1 MNNKPE
7 IHQIVCGFQ
16 KGDAISTNA
25 VRLQNIFRA
34 WGYESEIFCPLRHIA
49 PPLRDQAKDIGEHRS
64 RSRSGNIV
72 LYHFSIGSE
81 TVGYFKG
88 LPDRKVLVYHNITP
102 GHFYRGLYDERSM
115 LLDQGRVALKELAP
129 VPELSL
135 ADSGYN
141 AAELEEAGYRNV
153 KVLPIILDFA
163 HLDRHTD
170 ETVIKRYSGDIRNIL
185 FVGRIVPNKRYEHL
199 IMAFHAYRQFIG
211 KPARLLLVGSYIQME
226 RYLAYLHNLVHELKL
241 KDVIFTG
248 HMIQDRLVAHFRVAD
263 LFLSMSEHE
272 GFCIPLL
279 EAMHF
284 SVPVMAYAA
293 AAVPETLGGSGI
305 LFREKDYRRIAEM
318 MDLVLDDRKIRSRV
332 IARQNERLTTFDPVS
347 LEKKLRGYLAQWLPS

>member
-1 MNNKPE
+1 MNKSKPE

-16 KGDAISTNA
+16 RGDAISTNA
-25 VRLQNIFRA
+25 LRLQKIFHA
-34 WGYESEIFCPLRHIA
+34 WGYESEIFCPLRHIT
-49 PPLRDQAKDIGEHRS
+49 PTLRSQAMDIGEHRS
-64 RSRSGNIV
+64 RSRPENII

-102 GHFYRGLYDERSM
+102 GYFYRSLYDERAM
-115 LLDQGRVALKELAP
+115 LLEQGRRALRELAP

-135 ADSGYN
+135 ADSMYN
-141 AAELEEAGYRNV
+141 ASELHEAGYRNV
-153 KVLPIILDFA
+153 RVLPIILDFD
-163 HLDRHTD
+163 HLDKRTD
-170 ETVIKRYSGDIRNIL
+170 ETVIKRYSGNVKNIL

-199 IMAFHAYRQFIG
+199 IEAFHAYKRFIN
-211 KPARLLLVGSYIQME
+211 KPARLLLVGSYIEME
-226 RYLAYLHNLVHELKL
+226 RYLSYLHNVVHELRL
-241 KDVIFTG
+241 DDVIFTG
-248 HMIQDRLVAHFRVAD
+248 HMVQDRLVAHFRVAD

-293 AAVPETLGGSGI
+293 AAVPETLGGSGV
-305 LFREKDYRRIAEM
+305 LFHEKNYFKIAEM
-318 MDLVLDDRKIRSRV
+318 MDLMLNDQSLREHV
-332 IARQNERLTTFDPVS
+332 IARQRERLAVFNPES
-347 LEKKLRGYLAQWLPS
+347 LERKLKGYLSQWL